1 MPSKSKAKGNRFER
15 NVVDIFEDYGI
26 KAVRAWGSNGAA
38 LGCHE
43 EVDVL
48 VEGKIKVQ
56 CKCRHKIAKY
66 MIPSEEVDIQV
77 IKEDRGDTLV
87 VIKIEDYIKLL
98 GGTHGSDKTLTGPAS
113 RSRHEK

>member
-15 NVVDIFEDYGI
+15 LVVDMLEDQKI

-48 VEGKIKVQ
+48 VMDKIKVQ
-56 CKCRHKIAKY
+56 CKCRHKLANYI
-66 MIPSEEVDIQV
+66 IPSEHVDIQI
-77 IKEDRGDTLV
+77 IKEDRGVPLV
-87 VIKIEDYIKLL
+87 VIPMKDYIKLL
-98 GGTHGSDKTLTGPAS
+98 RESTNVEST
-113 RSRHEK
+113 RER